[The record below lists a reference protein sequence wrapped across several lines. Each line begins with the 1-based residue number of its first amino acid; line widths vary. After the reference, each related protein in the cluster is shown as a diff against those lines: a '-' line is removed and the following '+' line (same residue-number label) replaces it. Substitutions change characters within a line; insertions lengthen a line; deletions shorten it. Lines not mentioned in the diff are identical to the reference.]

1 MSGPSS
7 YPADGVA
14 IETNNLTKRFGDV
27 IAVNGV
33 NLSVPQGSAFGFVGP
48 NGAGKTTLIR
58 TLLGLTRSNS
68 GDFRIL
74 GCSIPEERS
83 LALARV
89 GAIIE
94 EPRFHPF
101 LTGLENLKVIAAAR
115 EPEARMLIRP
125 ALARVGLTDRADKR
139 VKTYSTGMRQRLG
152 IARCLIADPL
162 LLILD
167 EPMNGLDPAGIEEL
181 REMIRA
187 FVGEGK
193 TVFLSSHLLDEVQK
207 MADDIAIVQ
216 AGKLVLHGSV
226 QELVAGGRQ
235 TLRIRVDAPDRAEAT
250 VRALGIVTAVTHGEH
265 GNLEVSL
272 GRMDDESSIAIT
284 RALVEA
290 GVGVVEVV
298 RQSESLEDRFLEITA
313 GSTAGEMGEASS

>member
-1 MSGPSS
+1 MSELP
-7 YPADGVA
+7 VA
-14 IETNNLTKRFGDV
+14 ARGLVKRYGEIVAVDSVDLTVERGDV
-27 IAVNGV
+27 
-33 NLSVPQGSAFGFVGP
+33 FGYLGP
-48 NGAGKTTLIR
+48 NGAGKTTSLR
-58 TLLGLTRSNS
+58 MMLG
-68 GDFRIL
+68 
-74 GCSIPEERS
+74 
-83 LALARV
+83 
-89 GAIIE
+89 
-94 EPRFHPF
+94 
-101 LTGLENLKVIAAAR
+101 
-115 EPEARMLIRP
+115 LIRP
-125 ALARVGLTDRADKR
+125 TGGSVELFGRDPLVDGAKALDGVAGFVEGPRFYPYLSGKRNLEVWASYTGGEARTRVDWALGRVGLSDRAGSP
-139 VKTYSTGMRQRLG
+139 VKQYSQGMRQRLG
-152 IARCLIADPL
+152 VARSLLADPE

-167 EPMNGLDPAGIEEL
+167 EPSNGLDPAGIAEF
-181 REMIRA
+181 RDMIRS
-187 FVGEGK
+187 FVEQEGR
-193 TVFLSSHLLDEVQK
+193 TVFISSHLLDEVQK

-272 GRMDDESSIAIT
+272 GRLDDESSIAIT